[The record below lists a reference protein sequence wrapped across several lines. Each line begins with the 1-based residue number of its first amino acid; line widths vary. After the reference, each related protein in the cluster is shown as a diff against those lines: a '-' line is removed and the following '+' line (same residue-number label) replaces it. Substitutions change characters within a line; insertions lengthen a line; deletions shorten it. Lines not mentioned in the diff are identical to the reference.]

1 MTQDRSR
8 TFLRQCETALNGQ
21 CFPTSL
27 SRVITLDA
35 TTWPYYFLLFACTM
49 QHYYVH
55 ILPPM
60 FRTSGLHTAALQI
73 YTEWFLWNTMVST
86 YLPSILY
93 DLAIPI
99 RVYSEIKN
107 ISFLSHICFLNCTP
121 SPSSRSHL
129 AQFALTLILAYV
141 HTSEGISDNSW
152 IIITVP
158 LTQLLRNSDFSKP
171 KCVMQRI
178 HVLLTAEVNHVV
190 HYILL

>member
-1 MTQDRSR
+1 MALLLPFVCMHNATLLCAYFAPHVQDQWLTHSY
-8 TFLRQCETALNGQ
+8 TANIY
-21 CFPTSL
+21 
-27 SRVITLDA
+27 RV
-35 TTWPYYFLLFACTM
+35 FF
-49 QHYYVH
+49 
-55 ILPPM
+55 
-60 FRTSGLHTAALQI
+60 F
-73 YTEWFLWNTMVST
+73 FWNTMVST

-141 HTSEGISDNSW
+141 HTSEGILDNSW

>member
-1 MTQDRSR
+1 MALLLPFVCMHNATLLCAYFAPHVQDQWLTHSYTANIYRVF
-8 TFLRQCETALNGQ
+8 FLKYNGQ
-21 CFPTSL
+21 YLFTKYS
-27 SRVITLDA
+27 I
-35 TTWPYYFLLFACTM
+35 WP
-49 QHYYVH
+49 V
-55 ILPPM
+55 
-60 FRTSGLHTAALQI
+60 
-73 YTEWFLWNTMVST
+73 
-86 YLPSILY
+86 
-93 DLAIPI
+93 PI